1 MPKNKAIN
9 LLPQEEFNIST
20 TGRVLKWATGTFRI
34 IVIITEIVVMGAFLS
49 RFWLDAQNS
58 ELANSIKIKSSQV
71 AAQSAT
77 ETQFRNIQS
86 KLNIFGAV
94 AQNHNSSQRI
104 TGITSKLPTGVTLLG
119 ISILDSSAQIKGV
132 SLSDTQIAQ
141 FVANLQSDKSIK
153 KVDVEQ
159 INSSEANQAETIFSI
174 KITY

>member
-58 ELANSIKIKSSQV
+58 ELINSIKVKGAQV
-71 AAQSAT
+71 DAQSDL
-77 ETQFRNIQS
+77 ENQFRNVQS
-86 KLNIFGAV
+86 KLNIFG
-94 AQNHNSSQRI
+94 QINQTHSSSQKI
-104 TGITSKLPTGVTLLG
+104 TNITSKLPVGIILLG
-119 ISILDSSAQIKGV
+119 ISVSDNSAQVKGITT
-132 SLSDTQIAQ
+132 SDIEISR
-141 FVANLQSDKSIK
+141 FVTNLQTDKTIK
-153 KVDVEQ
+153 KVEVEQ
-159 INSSEANQAETIFSI
+159 INSSEVNQAESIFSI